1 VSFPRACAAFFV
13 VATFAPA
20 PARAEPF
27 KWPEKYPGIHAAEYV
42 SIGVLLAANLYI
54 ELGMKLP
61 REPGWT
67 GPVLFDGGAR
77 TAFRLHRREDRDGL
91 ELFSDITLHVPQF
104 QPVVIDAGIALA
116 KGSFETAWNI
126 EMMSAMGAGITGVLT
141 RFPLYLIGRERPDTI
156 ECKQNPQYHNKCFAG
171 ANASFPSGHTSF
183 AFTGAALSC
192 AHHLQLKLWGNK
204 AADIATCVAGMTLA
218 TTTAVTRLMM
228 DRHWASDV
236 LVGAGIGLLS
246 GFGVAYGLHYGSWT
260 WRTKEVHAAIVP
272 ATFGT
277 ALGGQL
283 LGAF

>member
-1 VSFPRACAAFFV
+1 MSPWRALFPAA
-13 VATFAPA
+13 VATLCASS
-20 PARAEPF
+20 PARAEPL

-77 TAFRLHRREDRDGL
+77 KLFRLHAREQRDGL

-116 KGSFETAWNI
+116 RGSFETAWNI

-156 ECKQNPQYHNKCFAG
+156 ECRKDPEYHGKCFAG
-171 ANASFPSGHTSF
+171 SNASFPSGHTSF

-192 AHHLQLKLWGNK
+192 AHHFQLKLWDNK

-218 TTTAVTRLMM
+218 TTTAVTRLWM
-228 DRHWASDV
+228 DRHWATDV
-236 LVGAGIGLLS
+236 MVGAGIGLVS

-260 WRTKEVHAAIVP
+260 WKTKDVRAAVVP
-272 ATFGT
+272 ASFGR
-277 ALGGQL
+277 ALGAQV